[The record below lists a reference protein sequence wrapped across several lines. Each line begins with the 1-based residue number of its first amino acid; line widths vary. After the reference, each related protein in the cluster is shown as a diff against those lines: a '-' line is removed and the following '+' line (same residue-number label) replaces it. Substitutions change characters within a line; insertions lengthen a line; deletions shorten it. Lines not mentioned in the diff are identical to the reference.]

1 MVRWYINLVSDM
13 DSNFFV
19 WLPFYKI
26 EGPVWSTSLSPE
38 VKERVLDSA
47 MGATYILNEVI

>member
-1 MVRWYINLVSDM
+1 MVRWYINLVFDM